1 MNRALLLLL
10 MLCQLVMGYAS
21 AAHAPVHAQPHAYAY
36 ATLADTETVS
46 EDEPLASHRCHLCAV
61 SAQLAC
67 AVPSACGIVL
77 PPDANRQPCAV
88 TLIQSCDS
96 PPVLAFRSRAP
107 PH

>member
-21 AAHAPVHAQPHAYAY
+21 AAHAPVHAQPYAY
-36 ATLADTETVS
+36 ATLADTETLS
-46 EDEPLASHRCHLCAV
+46 DDEPLASHRCHLCAV

-67 AVPSACGIVL
+67 AVPSACSIVL
-77 PPDANRQPCAV
+77 PPEANRQPCAV
-88 TLIQSCDS
+88 RLIQSCDS

-107 PH
+107 PY